1 MGGGSFSVE
10 PEESLLDAYVLDLS
24 GKPRPRICF
33 VPTASGDSSVY
44 ITKFYEA
51 FGDRAAATHLGLFG
65 RPRTDVGAVLTSQD
79 IIYVGGGNTANMLAV
94 WRVHGVDRMLREAW
108 ERGVILTG
116 VSAGMICWFE
126 AGVTDSFGPLAA
138 LRDGLGLLSG
148 SACPHYDGETDRRPT
163 YQSLVGAGFPE
174 GYAADDGAALHF
186 VGTALETCVAGWP
199 GARVYRVA
207 VAGEAVVETP
217 LPIRV
222 LSCAPPA
229 EVVDQAVD
237 PAPGVGLD
245 EHRVGH
251 GDPSLGDFPA
261 APLRSP

>member
-1 MGGGSFSVE
+1 MGAGPRRQIVAMGGGSFAAE
-10 PEESLLDAYVLDLS
+10 PAGSRLDAYVLALA
-24 GKPRPRICF
+24 GKPRPKICF
-33 VPTASGDSSVY
+33 LPTASGDAATY

-51 FGDRAAATHLGLFG
+51 FGERAEAVHVTLFG
-65 RPRTDVGAVLTSQD
+65 RPRSDIAALLTSQD
-79 IIYVGGGNTANMLAV
+79 IVYVGGGNTANMLAV
-94 WRVHGVDRMLREAW
+94 WRVHGVDRMLRAAW

-186 VGTALETCVAGWP
+186 VGTALEACVAGRP

-222 LSCAPPA
+222 LS
-229 EVVDQAVD
+229 
-237 PAPGVGLD
+237 
-245 EHRVGH
+245 
-251 GDPSLGDFPA
+251 
-261 APLRSP
+261 